1 MADPLASARQPVL
14 DASSIARALRRIAD
28 EIIERNGAT
37 GLHRLALVGIQYR
50 GVEIARRLVDAIES
64 IEGVRPAYG
73 ELDVSM
79 HRDDLSRRERLTSI
93 RPTRLPP
100 DLDKRTV
107 VLVDDVFYT
116 GRTARAAMDALGDYG
131 RPPVIQLAALV
142 DRGGR
147 ELPVRP
153 DYVGR
158 ETPSAADERVQVR
171 FENLDGE
178 PDAVWLIRPSQP

>member
-1 MADPLASARQPVL
+1 MTPLPAPERVL
-14 DASSIARALRRIAD
+14 ILDGPAIARALRRIAD
-28 EIIERNGAT
+28 EIIERNAAA
-37 GLHRLALVGIQYR
+37 GLERLAIVGIHTR
-50 GVEIARRLVDAIES
+50 GVEIARRLVETITG
-64 IEGVRPAYG
+64 IEGVQPAYG

-93 RPTRLPP
+93 RPTKLPS
-100 DLDKRTV
+100 DLDARTV

-131 RPPVIQLAALV
+131 RPPCIQLAALV
-142 DRGGR
+142 DRTLR
-147 ELPVRP
+147 ELPIRP

-158 ETPSAADERVQVR
+158 ELATVSSDRVHAR

-178 PDAVWLIRPSQP
+178 ADAVWLIKPA